1 MKLPEHFR
9 EPVELVLVL
18 GIATALAFA
27 PDAYLPMLAR
37 AFLVQWAAFLIG
49 VAIIMGWRRHWW
61 TATGSILG
69 ALLLILQL
77 PASGELTAF
86 DANKSGIRVMHMNV
100 LQPNIRFEQVIGQA
114 LQGDA
119 DIVSVQEVSPE
130 WAFQLGAGLRSAYPY
145 MHVEPRTNCYGI
157 ALFSKR
163 PFKQVGTV
171 TVMGAPFI
179 EAIFEEDGTPFRVL
193 VVHTTSP
200 ISYAHFQRRNAQF
213 EHLAEYL
220 SRSDT
225 ATVLIGDLNTV
236 PWDHAFQRFCA
247 STELRP
253 ISKRIQLTWPSLG
266 PFSLIPLDHLLV
278 SAGLVSTSV
287 ETFPIA
293 GSDHRGLM
301 AEIRLGHAR

>member
-1 MKLPEHFR
+1 MKLPKHFR
-9 EPVELVLVL
+9 EPVELAVVL

-37 AFLVQWAAFLIG
+37 AFMVQWALLMIA

-61 TATGSILG
+61 TATGSVLG
-69 ALLLILQL
+69 ALLLVLQL
-77 PASGELTAF
+77 PARGELTAF
-86 DANKSGIRVMHMNV
+86 DADKSGLRVMHMNV
-100 LQPNIRFEQVIGQA
+100 LQTNICFEQVIGQA

-119 DIVSVQEVSPE
+119 DLVSVQEVSPE
-130 WAFQLGAGLRSAYPY
+130 WAFELEAGLRSEYPY
-145 MHVEPRTNCYGI
+145 VHVEPRTNCYGI

-179 EAIFEEDGTPFRVL
+179 EALFEEEGTPVRVL
-193 VVHTTSP
+193 IVHTTSP

-213 EHLAEYL
+213 EQLAEYL
-220 SRSDT
+220 NRGDT

-253 ISKRIQLTWPSLG
+253 ISKEIQRTWPSLG

-278 SAGLVSTSV
+278 SAGIVSTSV